1 MNIRNCTRFRKEVNN
16 VPPRER
22 TTVLTTTMTTVG
34 LPNTSAYTA
43 KQLASCHR
51 RVIGLCL
58 RIKGSF
64 FIRSASATPL
74 VARALNP
81 QDESS
86 SSQLD

>member
-43 KQLASCHR
+43 KQLASCLVVSSACAYGSKVRFSSAPHPPR
-51 RVIGLCL
+51 R
-58 RIKGSF
+58 S
-64 FIRSASATPL
+64 
-74 VARALNP
+74 
-81 QDESS
+81 
-86 SSQLD
+86 